1 MTITKHEP
9 WECPRCKTINAPWLS
24 QCTCKPVEK
33 HISEI
38 IDCEV
43 LKENNDAMTAIQKC
57 QSDDDHKWECIGTS
71 TAGDTYMCTKCGTMR
86 QYLHDGTI
94 MKV

>member
-1 MTITKHEP
+1 MTIIKHKP

-24 QCTCKPVEK
+24 QCTCKPEVKE
-33 HISEI
+33 EYI
-38 IDCEV
+38 IGDILPEQCCC
-43 LKENNDAMTAIQKC
+43 DATETVKKC
-57 QSDDDHKWECIGTS
+57 QSDYDHKWECIGMS
-71 TAGDTYMCTKCGTMR
+71 TDGDTYRCTKCGTTR